1 MLPTKPSGSKT
12 AGLCDILFLCSSM
25 TLLLLIFFVPA
36 ATPVTSELISSDNVN
51 LRIEPGSSIQREV
64 TPGAKEVFEVFV
76 DQDKILHFSL
86 DKGDLVL
93 ATALYDPSGNKLLE
107 HKSEDFE
114 VIELSVPTHVSGTY
128 RIELQ
133 SHEKTGASRPYQLT
147 VQPLT
152 PVTELNRNDSE
163 ARQALALGDLLQ
175 SRWTRDSFLQA
186 VEQYDK
192 AARIW
197 RSIPDPSSAAKANLK
212 AGDVYFILSDYA
224 EASERYQNAQA
235 LAAKTTDWLVKARA
249 LSHRGRL
256 QSYLGENDVAQAQL
270 DEALHILDQHDAKAN
285 VIANNAYGVALSNLA
300 EVSYS
305 KGNFVKSFEQ
315 SESALKVFQNDRKGA
330 ARAHLFLGYLNGSIG
345 ERERAVAEISEAQEL
360 YKAINDKNGAG
371 LTQNA
376 LGLAYSYIREDTRAI
391 EMHLRAQEIFRKT
404 GDRHSEGLTLN
415 ALGQAYQSLNEYSIA
430 LDRYDNALRIFQS
443 IGAVDSAAVSLYQ
456 MATIHSLTEHPDL
469 ALKYYQRCLSLSRAA
484 RNVRTEANALKEIAR
499 VYLGQGRQK
508 EAFQQYERVRRFY
521 ETIGDLR
528 GQAQTL
534 NAHGELL
541 FKVGKKEEARDL
553 FEQSLQLSEKVGEP
567 GILISTLYDLALANR
582 DLGLPQVALSF
593 IQRSLQTIE
602 DLRANVESPEFRVSY
617 LSGLQKHYQLCIN
630 ILMQLEQQ
638 RPGENFAAQ
647 AFLVNEKSHARG
659 LLDLVNESRAEI
671 QDGAAKELLE
681 RERMLRGLF
690 RRQGQYRLDLSLS
703 GKNSAELAEVES
715 QMTQLRA
722 DYQEVM
728 AQLRQHNH
736 GLLSPERS
744 DSLQLDQIQQEL
756 RGSDTILLQYALG
769 DERSFLWAVTANSL
783 QSYELPARKVLEDAA
798 RESYTLITTR
808 QNINPQVDTNYQS
821 RIDSA
826 DRLLKQKMANLSQML
841 LAPVARQLGNKRLL
855 FVAEGALQ
863 YVPFAALPFP
873 GQAFGDGEA
882 TKLLLETNEVVVEP
896 SISTLIA
903 IRKAPNRKILPGK
916 LVAVIADPVFN
927 GSDARVR
934 HDAGASPIAVA
945 PSEDSLKTL
954 SSITPVSSIRDGL
967 GRLTHS
973 AEEADAISAT
983 APWGTSMVARG
994 FDASRQT
1001 AMSPEVSQYQIIHF
1015 ATHGFI
1021 DSEHPELSG
1030 IVLTMVD
1037 RNGASM
1043 DGLMPLHDIHSLNLS
1058 AELTVL
1064 SACQTALGKDIKGEG
1079 LVGLTHSFMS
1089 AGSKSVIASLW
1100 KVDDRATAMLMADL
1114 YESMLQKGMTPAE
1127 ALRTAKLKMMQD
1139 KRWSA
1144 PYYWAGFVLQGEYA
1158 NHIAVSHYSW
1168 FRPRLVLVVLILTAI
1183 GAFGFFKRK
1192 RRFSS

>member
-1 MLPTKPSGSKT
+1 M
-12 AGLCDILFLCSSM
+12 A
-25 TLLLLIFFVPA
+25 LLLLIFLA
-36 ATPVTSELISSDNVN
+36 PVTAPITSESSSSDDAN
-51 LRIEPGSSIQREV
+51 LRIEPGSSIRRELK
-64 TPGAKEVFEVFV
+64 PGSKQVFEVFV
-76 DQDKILHFSL
+76 DQDKILQFSL
-86 DKGDLVL
+86 DKGDLIL

-114 VIELSVPTHVSGTY
+114 VVELSVPTHLSGTY

-133 SHEKTGASRPYQLT
+133 SYEKVGAARQYELK

-152 PVTELNRNDSE
+152 AVTELNRRDSE
-163 ARQALALGDLLQ
+163 ARQALALGDVLR
-175 SRWTRDSFLQA
+175 SRWARTSFLQA
-186 VEQYDK
+186 IEQYDK

-197 RSIPDPSSAAKANLK
+197 RAVPDPASAAKANLK
-212 AGDVYFILSDYA
+212 AGDIYFILSDYG
-224 EASERYQNAQA
+224 EASKRYQNAQA

-249 LSHRGRL
+249 LSQMGRL
-256 QSYLGENDVAQAQL
+256 QSYLGENDVAKAQL
-270 DEALHILDQHDAKAN
+270 DEALHIFDQHDAKADG
-285 VIANNAYGVALSNLA
+285 IANNAYGVALSNLA
-300 EVSYS
+300 EVNYS

-315 SESALKVFQNDRKGA
+315 SERALKIFQNDRKSA
-330 ARAHLFLGYLNGSIG
+330 ARAHLFIGYLNGSIG

-360 YKAINDKNGAG
+360 YGAVDDKNGEA
-371 LTQNA
+371 LTLNA
-376 LGLAYSYIREDTRAI
+376 LGLAYSYIREDSRAI
-391 EMHLRAQEIFRKT
+391 EMHLRAQEIFRAT

-415 ALGQAYQSLNEYSIA
+415 ALGQAYQSTNEYSIA
-430 LDRYDNALRIFQS
+430 LAQYDNALRIFQN
-443 IGAVDSAAVSLYQ
+443 IGAVDGAAVALYQ
-456 MATIHSLTEHPDL
+456 MAMVHSLTEHPDL
-469 ALKYYQRCLSLSRAA
+469 AVKYYQRCLSLSRAA
-484 RNVRTEANALKEIAR
+484 GNVRTEANALKEIAR
-499 VYLGQGRQK
+499 VYTRQGRHK
-508 EAFQQYERVRRFY
+508 EAIQQYDRVRKFY
-521 ETIGDLR
+521 ENIGDLR

-534 NAHGELL
+534 NAHGEFL
-541 FKVGKKEEARDL
+541 FRLGKKEEALDL
-553 FEQSLQLSEKVGEP
+553 FERSLHLSEKVGEP

-593 IQRSLQTIE
+593 IQRSLKTIE
-602 DLRANVESPEFRVSY
+602 DLRANVESLDFRVSY
-617 LSGLQKHYQLCIN
+617 LAGVQKHYELCIN
-630 ILMQLEQQ
+630 ILMQLEKQ

-681 RERMLRGLF
+681 RERKLRGLF
-690 RRQGQYRLDLSLS
+690 RRQGQYRMDLSLS
-703 GKNSAELAEVES
+703 GKNSGELAEVES

-722 DYQEVM
+722 DYQEVL

-736 GLLSPERS
+736 GLLAPES
-744 DSLQLDQIQQEL
+744 SESLQLDQVQHEL
-756 RGSDTILLQYALG
+756 RDSDTMLLQYALG
-769 DERSFLWAVTANSL
+769 DERSFLWAVTAHSF

-798 RESYTLITTR
+798 RESYTLMTTR
-808 QNINPQVDTNYQS
+808 QSINPQVDANYQT
-821 RIDSA
+821 RIESA
-826 DRLLKQKMANLSQML
+826 DKLLNQKMANLSQML
-841 LAPVARQLGNKRLL
+841 LAPVALQLGNKRLI
-855 FVAEGALQ
+855 FVAEGVLQ
-863 YVPFAALPFP
+863 YIAFAALPVP
-873 GQAFGDGEA
+873 GQAVGDSDA

-903 IRKAPNRKILPGK
+903 IRKARNRTTLPGK
-916 LVAVIADPVFN
+916 LLAVIADPVFN
-927 GSDARVR
+927 GSDARVQ
-934 HDAGASPIAVA
+934 HDPRVSPIAQGPTELNSKT
-945 PSEDSLKTL
+945 PSSV
-954 SSITPVSSIRDGL
+954 TPESSIRDGL

-983 APWGTSMVARG
+983 APWGTTMVARG

-1030 IVLTMVD
+1030 MVLTMVD

-1114 YESMLQKGMTPAE
+1114 YESMLQEGMSPSA
-1127 ALRTAKLKMMQD
+1127 ALRTAKLKMMKD

-1168 FRPRLVLVVLILTAI
+1168 LRPRVVVVVLILSAI
-1183 GAFGFFKRK
+1183 GAFAFLSRK
-1192 RRFSS
+1192 WRFSS